1 MKFRVLGCSGAVMPG
16 NETTSFL
23 IGEDTLLDAGTV
35 TSVLGIEEQE
45 LIKNVLLTH
54 LHLDH
59 IKDLFFLADN
69 LIGRVTDSINIF
81 SIQEVIDGLRIHILN
96 KTIWPDFA
104 ALPSENRPVLRF
116 IPLMTEEKVQVADV
130 YVTPVRVNH
139 TVDTVGYIIEDMDGS
154 AIVYTGDTG
163 PTEDIWRIAKE
174 KDGLKA
180 VFIEVSFPSDLDR
193 LACVTGHLTPN
204 TFASELKK
212 LGRED
217 IPVYVTHIKPQY
229 REIIASEIEAIGDD
243 RIHLLHGGEEFDF

>member
-1 MKFRVLGCSGAVMPG
+1 MKLKVLGCSGAVMPG

-45 LIKNVLLTH
+45 RIKNVLLTH

-104 ALPSENRPVLRF
+104 SLPSENRPVLRF
-116 IPLMTEEKVQVADV
+116 IPLMTDENVQVADV

-154 AIVYTGDTG
+154 SIVYTGDTG
-163 PTEDIWRIAKE
+163 PTEDIWRIAREKE
-174 KDGLKA
+174 GLKA

-204 TFASELKK
+204 TFAGELKK
-212 LGRED
+212 LERED
-217 IPVYVTHIKPQY
+217 IPVYVPM
-229 REIIASEIEAIGDD
+229 
-243 RIHLLHGGEEFDF
+243 